1 MTLFATK
8 SLTKKF
14 GGVMAVSSVSLSIP
28 EGQIVGLIGPN
39 GAGKTTFFNV
49 ISGVLRPTSGDF
61 YFNEQQ
67 ITGLKPYQITRLG
80 IARTFQNIR
89 LFAGMTAFENVF
101 VARHART
108 KAGLLAAMFGG
119 KLARN
124 EDGQSFRTITDIL
137 SGLDLSDSASLPADT
152 LSYGQQR
159 RLEIARALATE
170 PRLLLLD
177 EPSAG
182 MNTRE
187 TEELMDMI
195 VRIRS
200 RGVTI
205 LLIEH
210 DMNLVMGICEKI
222 MVLDHGKKIAEGTP
236 AEIRNNEEVIEA
248 YLGREEDYE
257 DLG

>member
-1 MTLFATK
+1 MTLFSTRC
-8 SLTKKF
+8 LTKKF
-14 GGVMAVSSVSLSIP
+14 GGVSAVSSVTLSISQG
-28 EGQIVGLIGPN
+28 EIVGLIGPN

-61 YFNEQQ
+61 YFEDHK
-67 ITGLKPYQITRLG
+67 ITSFKPYRITRLG

-89 LFAGMTAFENVF
+89 LFSGMTAFENVF

-108 KAGLLAAMFGG
+108 KAGLTAAIFGG
-119 KLARN
+119 RLARN
-124 EDGQSFRTITDIL
+124 EDRHSRLRITDIL
-137 SGLDLSDSASLPADT
+137 AGLDLSDSSEAPADA

-187 TEELMDMI
+187 T
-195 VRIRS
+195 
-200 RGVTI
+200 
-205 LLIEH
+205 
-210 DMNLVMGICEKI
+210 
-222 MVLDHGKKIAEGTP
+222 
-236 AEIRNNEEVIEA
+236 
-248 YLGREEDYE
+248 
-257 DLG
+257 